1 MRRLLDILLGIVQGA
16 IGAALVLAVVFWV
29 WS

>member
-1 MRRLLDILLGIVQGA
+1 MRRAAAILLGIVQGA
-16 IGAALVLAVVFWV
+16 IGAALILAVVFAV

>member
-16 IGAALVLAVVFWV
+16 IGAALVLSLVFLV